1 MSHEYQ
7 IYKSVSREIE
17 NTLSALPKDGLNG
30 YRLNADTKAKIIFS
44 SYEIDE
50 GRESAL
56 SEVVK
61 KYFLSSLGDEAAFEL
76 ACLKLDRYEFLPSIR
91 LIDKILNDY
100 PDTNIKRSDLLV
112 RAAVLSARVGDIER
126 AKQLLETLKTD
137 PDLNVSE
144 SLIKIIQEDIANS
157 DLITKKHN
165 NVDGWSMAM
174 GNAQRSGLMKVPTN
188 QPIDKGNWLAPEI

>member
-1 MSHEYQ
+1 MCSSDLENIDKTQWIEGASLKTDSTVDELMLRAKQFSDEGRYDLASSLWQKVIDSSNDLVFGSEEWVEKTLSHEYQ

-91 LIDKILNDY
+91 LIDKIG
-100 PDTNIKRSDLLV
+100 
-112 RAAVLSARVGDIER
+112 RAHV
-126 AKQLLETLKTD
+126 
-137 PDLNVSE
+137 
-144 SLIKIIQEDIANS
+144 
-157 DLITKKHN
+157 
-165 NVDGWSMAM
+165 
-174 GNAQRSGLMKVPTN
+174 
-188 QPIDKGNWLAPEI
+188 